1 MVVHYG
7 SSYVCALASM
17 IHKLVLIHF
26 SPMFHFY
33 IPVEKSENQRFF
45 YPFQGY
51 GNRTSV
57 ISDSTRSPL
66 YYFLNGGDIVLKFL
80 YTDFPTLS

>member
-33 IPVEKSENQRFF
+33 TPLEKSENQRFF

-57 ISDSTRSPL
+57 ISDSTLLMKAREIPHQKSRTIL
-66 YYFLNGGDIVLKFL
+66 AN
-80 YTDFPTLS
+80 